1 MIHSKYLKTQLK
13 TEHLS
18 LLPES
23 CGGKVKLDRVTKY
36 IIMHIHK
43 GANGKT
49 KIIILIFADFTVC
62 SFSVTNKCF
71 ALCFGL
77 VSLAFVLGVHCSL
90 NFNAF
95 SNLQN
100 LNTEFMCNK

>member
-23 CGGKVKLDRVTKY
+23 HGGKVKLDHVTKY

-49 KIIILIFADFTVC
+49 NNSGFC
-62 SFSVTNKCF
+62 
-71 ALCFGL
+71 
-77 VSLAFVLGVHCSL
+77 
-90 NFNAF
+90 
-95 SNLQN
+95 
-100 LNTEFMCNK
+100 